1 MKQIPS
7 LPRLLSSAVV
17 FSALSL
23 GALVLAPSS
32 HAATVTVRPGDTLSK
47 LFPSSWAHVCRING
61 LANCDR
67 IYVGQRLNDGNGGVV
82 LASAQAP
89 VHHVQA
95 TTAAAPGLNVA
106 LATKYVWGGTTPYVG
121 FDCSG
126 MTQWLAAQRGISI
139 PRTSQGQAA
148 GLRAIS
154 RAELLPGDI
163 VVMNNGTAAGHV
175 GTYIGDGK
183 MIHALNA
190 RQGIVIE
197 SLDYTFRWLP
207 LYGYRAVGH

>member
-1 MKQIPS
+1 MKQISS
-7 LPRLLSSAVV
+7 LPRLLSGALV

-23 GALVLAPSS
+23 GAFVLAPSA

-61 LANCDR
+61 LANCNM
-67 IYVGQRLNDGNGGVV
+67 IYVGQQLNDGNGG
-82 LASAQAP
+82 SAPAP
-89 VHHVQA
+89 QQQVQA
-95 TTAAAPGLNVA
+95 STGRVVPTW
-106 LATKYVWGGTTPYVG
+106 LAVGKPYVWGGSGPSS

-126 MTQWLAAQRGISI
+126 LTQFLAARMGYSI
-139 PRTSQGQAA
+139 PRTSQAQAS

-154 RAELLPGDI
+154 RAELLPGDV
-163 VVMNNGTAAGHV
+163 VVMNNGTLAGHV

-183 MIHALNA
+183 MIHALNPS
-190 RQGIVIE
+190 QDVVIE